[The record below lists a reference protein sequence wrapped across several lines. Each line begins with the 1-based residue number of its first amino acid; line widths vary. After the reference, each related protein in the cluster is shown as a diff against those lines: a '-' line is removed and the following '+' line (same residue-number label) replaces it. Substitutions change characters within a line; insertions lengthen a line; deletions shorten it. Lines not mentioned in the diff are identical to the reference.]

1 MVTSGKGMT
10 ARHPNSCFKNTLDN
24 ASTLTTASSK
34 GAFLL
39 SMVRPHGWHVDCLPK
54 GITRERA
61 AIGSGPL
68 VFQLHLTRKTFM
80 RLAYMV
86 PEFPGQTHTFFWREI
101 AELEKLGIE
110 VQITSTRRPKTK
122 VHTWSHDAEQRT
134 FYLHPLDLGLL
145 RDLGSAPILRTLQI
159 LKMIVSAS
167 DVSLLERFKLA
178 CLVPYAIK
186 LAAKA
191 KREGWD
197 HFHSHFC
204 FYGADIV
211 LFASILSG
219 IPYSISKHGPN
230 WGVGNQF
237 NKFKYAR
244 FATVITQRMLAEVS
258 HDLAGYLPA
267 KVIVC
272 SMGVNTSVFR
282 RSTPYEPWCAGKPF
296 KIASCG
302 RITPDKGWEFLLEAV
317 ASLIDKGYPI
327 KLLIAGTGGKI
338 FADYQSSLV
347 DICRVRHITNSVTF
361 LGSLPENSVINLLD
375 KAHCFA
381 LSSPEEPLGVV
392 YMEAMAMAL
401 PTIGTDAGG
410 VPELI
415 EHKTT
420 GLLVKPCDSRSIEEA
435 VLWIMAHPESS
446 LAMGVRAR
454 QWIEQHYQSQLG
466 AKKLAQ
472 ALGLKTS
479 IHEPTANLVPM
490 CGLPLSTSYQTN

>member
-1 MVTSGKGMT
+1 
-10 ARHPNSCFKNTLDN
+10 
-24 ASTLTTASSK
+24 
-34 GAFLL
+34 
-39 SMVRPHGWHVDCLPK
+39 
-54 GITRERA
+54 
-61 AIGSGPL
+61 
-68 VFQLHLTRKTFM
+68 M

-110 VQITSTRRPKTK
+110 VQITSTRRPKTW
-122 VHTWSHDAEQRT
+122 VHNWSHTAEERT
-134 FYLHPLDLGLL
+134 FYLHPLDPGLF
-145 RDLGSAPILRTLQI
+145 RDLGAARVIGTLQI
-159 LKMIVSAS
+159 LKMIASAT
-167 DVSLLERFKLA
+167 DISLKERFKLI
-178 CLVPYAIK
+178 CLLPYAIK

-230 WGVGNQF
+230 WGIGNQF
-237 NKFKYAR
+237 NKFKNAK
-244 FATVITQRMLAEVS
+244 FATVITQRMLAEVN
-258 HDLAGYLPA
+258 HDLAGYLPG
-267 KVIVC
+267 KIIVC

-282 RSTPYEPWCAGKPF
+282 RSTPYEPWSEGKPF

-302 RITPDKGWEFLLEAV
+302 RITPDKGWEYLLEAV
-317 ASLIDKGYPI
+317 ASLIDKGHPI
-327 KLLIAGTGGKI
+327 ELLIAGTGGKI

-347 DICRVRHITNSVTF
+347 DICRVRKINPSVTF
-361 LGSLPENSVINLLD
+361 LGSLPEDAVIGLLE

-381 LSSPEEPLGVV
+381 LASPEEPLGVV

-415 EHKTT
+415 DHKTT

-435 VLWIMAHPESS
+435 VLWIMGHPESS
-446 LAMGVRAR
+446 VAMGLRAR
-454 QWIEQHYQSQLG
+454 QWIEQNHKSQFG

-472 ALGLKTS
+472 ALGLN
-479 IHEPTANLVPM
+479 IPLLEPTANLVHI
-490 CGLPLSTSYQTN
+490 CGLPLSKSYQKN

>member
-1 MVTSGKGMT
+1 MWIAYPQVSQEKG
-10 ARHPNSCFKNTLDN
+10 
-24 ASTLTTASSK
+24 
-34 GAFLL
+34 
-39 SMVRPHGWHVDCLPK
+39 LPS
-54 GITRERA
+54 E
-61 AIGSGPL
+61 SGPL
-68 VFQLHLTRKTFM
+68 GFQLHLTRKTFM

-122 VHTWSHDAEQRT
+122 VHTWSDDAEQRT
-134 FYLHPLDLGLL
+134 FYLHPLNPALL
-145 RDLGSAPILRTLQI
+145 RDLGSAPILRLLQI
-159 LKMIVSAS
+159 FKMVVSAS
-167 DVSLLERFKLA
+167 DVSLRERFKLA

-197 HFHSHFC
+197 HIHSHFC
-204 FYGADIV
+204 FYGADIA

-244 FATVITQRMLAEVS
+244 FATVITQRMLAEVN

-272 SMGVNTSVFR
+272 SMGVDTNVFR
-282 RSTPYEPWCAGKPF
+282 RSKPYVPWTAEEPF

-317 ASLIDKGYPI
+317 ANLIDKGYPI
-327 KLLIAGTGGKI
+327 KLEIAGTGGKI
-338 FADYQSSLV
+338 FADYQASLV
-347 DICRVRHITNSVTF
+347 DICRVRDIETSVSF
-361 LGSLPENSVINLLD
+361 LGSLPESAVISLLD

-381 LSSPEEPLGVV
+381 LASPEEPLGVV

-435 VLWIMAHPESS
+435 ILWIMAHPESS
-446 LAMGVRAR
+446 LTMGVRAR
-454 QWIEQHYQSQLG
+454 QWIEQHYQSQFG

-472 ALGLKTS
+472 ALGLD
-479 IHEPTANLVPM
+479 IPIFEPAANLVDM
-490 CGLPLSTSYQTN
+490 CGRHPSKRHQNN